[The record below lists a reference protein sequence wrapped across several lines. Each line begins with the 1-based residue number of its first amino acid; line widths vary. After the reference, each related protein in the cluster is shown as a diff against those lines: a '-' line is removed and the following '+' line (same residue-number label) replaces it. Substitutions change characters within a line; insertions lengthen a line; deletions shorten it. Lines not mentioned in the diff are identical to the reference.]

1 MPNIMFKV
9 GNTDYSSNVVAEQYA
24 VRSVPQYTAWTDA
37 NGKEHRSVYR
47 EQISGSFS
55 MFFPTITDFNSFCA
69 YLDTQVANDTSYP
82 CQVWVNNKNAS
93 VSGDY
98 FIDFDASRYADSKW
112 ADQVGKIKIT
122 IKER

>member
-1 MPNIMFKV
+1 MGNIMFKV
-9 GNTDYSSNVVAEQYA
+9 ASTDYSANVVAEQYQ

-37 NGKEHRSVYR
+37 NGKEHRSVFR

-55 MFFPTITDFNSFCA
+55 LYFPSIADFDAFCA
-69 YLDTQVANDTSYP
+69 YLDAHVQNDTSYP

-93 VSGDY
+93 VMGDY
-98 FIDFDASRYADSKW
+98 FLDFDASRFVDGKW
-112 ADQVGKIKIT
+112 ADQVSKIKIT